1 MNKCCMYVTSWNP
14 ALGRKSPHG
23 IFLDHYGALSKVL
36 SASISSLTPHFISA
50 RILSVSDQEEI
61 TKQANPDDKVAV
73 LLKKISAALEG
84 GYYQSFHK
92 MLSLMSI
99 YGNNDVK
106 DLSQT
111 ITGLLP
117 NQAGMYPSNTV
128 YWFIHV
134 ISIGNCMH
142 LSAVKEYLYEEQ
154 WSNCMRWNFD
164 CL

>member
-1 MNKCCMYVTSWNP
+1 M
-14 ALGRKSPHG
+14 
-23 IFLDHYGALSKVL
+23 L

-73 LLKKISAALEG
+73 LLKKVSAALEG

-117 NQAGMYPSNTV
+117 NQAGMFPSNT
-128 YWFIHV
+128 ILCTGLH
-134 ISIGNCMH
+134 SIDNCMH
-142 LSAVKEYLYEEQ
+142 LSAVKQSLK
-154 WSNCMRWNFD
+154 
-164 CL
+164 